1 MQDRFNDFD
10 LQVRSI
16 LEDAEMK
23 PSRRVWKG
31 VSSRLDTAAAT
42 RSSSSMAWAKWAGA
56 AVAFAALSI
65 GIFFSGTSRQ
75 ELPSFRSNGRALAS
89 ADAEIIEFIPAPA
102 GMNTLLAQRLPAQEI
117 DIDYVEDNDVMMETA
132 QVEKKAAPQKKEEKK
147 ISRTTEETADPFAL
161 MAIEDNAE
169 RFRAGRTSIYAKGA
183 IGGNDSDIRLSSP
196 TSALAPGEGSSGFS
210 EMGSSTY
217 GVPFTLGLGVRVY
230 LGPKISIGTGLD
242 YSLLT
247 RTFAGKY
254 TPEGSGSASAQAGSV
269 YHAVQYLGVPLDIYY
284 DVISTDKL
292 KFYAYAGMEAEYCIS
307 NKYTLL
313 STPNIVETSP
323 VQKLQW
329 SAGAGLGVEFILSSK
344 LGLYIDPG
352 LRYYFPCNQPK
363 SIRTDKPVMVNFDA
377 GLRFNF

>member
-1 MQDRFNDFD
+1 
-10 LQVRSI
+10 
-16 LEDAEMK
+16 
-23 PSRRVWKG
+23 
-31 VSSRLDTAAAT
+31 
-42 RSSSSMAWAKWAGA
+42 
-56 AVAFAALSI
+56 
-65 GIFFSGTSRQ
+65 
-75 ELPSFRSNGRALAS
+75 
-89 ADAEIIEFIPAPA
+89 
-102 GMNTLLAQRLPAQEI
+102 
-117 DIDYVEDNDVMMETA
+117 
-132 QVEKKAAPQKKEEKK
+132 
-147 ISRTTEETADPFAL
+147 

-254 TPEGSGSASAQAGSV
+254 TPDGSGSASAQAGSV

-284 DVISTDKL
+284 DVISTDKM

-323 VQKLQW
+323 VKKLQW